1 MSRSQVHHEG
11 ENNSS
16 LFKYETDS
24 CTIKPRA
31 LNIVWGRDSRY
42 WKLSHAD
49 GPAELNQVSWLEV
62 NGKINL
68 SRFFKNG
75 KKYMVKFRVEL
86 TPDNFGWGES
96 CPVYFMVKVAQ
107 EARSWKK
114 VYLNQANTGVDFDV
128 PMDGQLTFRVPERR
142 GADDQL
148 HFGMYEIW
156 RGRWKGG
163 LVIHEVIIAPVVH
176 A

>member
-1 MSRSQVHHEG
+1 MER
-11 ENNSS
+11 
-16 LFKYETDS
+16 
-24 CTIKPRA
+24 
-31 LNIVWGRDSRY
+31 
-42 WKLSHAD
+42 
-49 GPAELNQVSWLEV
+49 
-62 NGKINL
+62 
-68 SRFFKNG
+68 
-75 KKYMVKFRVEL
+75 KYMVKFRVEL

-114 VYLNQANTGVDFDV
+114 VYLNQANTGVVFDV